1 MVFVSQAYCNG
12 PFVSKK
18 NAKITLCVNLLLSK
32 SQARDLIWMHCR
44 KETTM
49 SVSKFLLVIAAASVT
64 VLSACAGPG
73 TYPITG
79 DPVSANDPV
88 QDMNPANIFR
98 GESR

>member
-1 MVFVSQAYCNG
+1 
-12 PFVSKK
+12 
-18 NAKITLCVNLLLSK
+18 
-32 SQARDLIWMHCR
+32 
-44 KETTM
+44 M
-49 SVSKFLLVIAAASVT
+49 SVSKFLLIIAATSIT

-79 DPVSANDPV
+79 DQVSASDPV

>member
-1 MVFVSQAYCNG
+1 
-12 PFVSKK
+12 
-18 NAKITLCVNLLLSK
+18 
-32 SQARDLIWMHCR
+32 
-44 KETTM
+44 M
-49 SVSKFLLVIAAASVT
+49 SVSKFLLIIVTASIT

-79 DPVSANDPV
+79 EEVSSNDPV

>member
-1 MVFVSQAYCNG
+1 
-12 PFVSKK
+12 
-18 NAKITLCVNLLLSK
+18 
-32 SQARDLIWMHCR
+32 
-44 KETTM
+44 M

-79 DPVSANDPV
+79 DPVSVNDPV